1 MKKLVFLLSLS
12 IIGCSTKEQNK
23 VNLSS
28 IEYQKFELPKDLEET
43 SGIILN
49 NGLLWTHNDSGNE
62 SELFNIDATGEIIQ
76 KIRITTAKN
85 IDWEDITAKN
95 EFIAIGDFGNNF
107 GTRKNLYLLELKLIN
122 GKLNKYDSIPFFYP
136 EQTSYLFN
144 ALTPFDAEAI
154 INIENK
160 YLVFTKNRNTLTTEM
175 YLIDKTLN
183 RPVEAEYIESLNVNS
198 LITGGDYNEDSK
210 TLVLTSYS
218 SGGHQYL
225 IRIKNF
231 SLQTL
236 KNIEIENYG
245 LDYKDAQIEAITI
258 INENEFWITSEETD
272 SFEPFLAKIKIN

>member
-1 MKKLVFLLSLS
+1 MKKLVFLLSLA

-28 IEYQKFELPKDLEET
+28 IEYKKFELPKDLEET

-62 SELFNIDATGEIIQ
+62 SVVFNIDATGEIIQ
-76 KIRITTAKN
+76 KIPITTAKN

-95 EFIAIGDFGNNF
+95 EFITIGDFGNNF
-107 GTRKNLYLLELKLIN
+107 GTRKNLYLLELKFIN
-122 GKLNKYDSIPFFYP
+122 GKLNKHDSIPFYYP

-218 SGGHQYL
+218 SGGYQYL

-236 KNIEIENYG
+236 ENIEIENYG
-245 LDYKDAQIEAITI
+245 IDYKDAQIEAITI

>member
-1 MKKLVFLLSLS
+1 MKKLVVLLSIF
-12 IIGCSTKEQNK
+12 IIGCSTKQQNK

-28 IEYQKFELPKDLEET
+28 IEYLKFDLPKDLEET

-62 SELFNIDATGEIIQ
+62 SQLFNIDSTGKIIQ
-76 KIRITTAKN
+76 KITITTAKN

-95 EFIAIGDFGNNF
+95 ELITVGDFGNNF
-107 GTRKNLYLLELKLIN
+107 GTRKNLYLLELKLTD
-122 GKLNKYDSIPFFYP
+122 GKLNKHDSIPFFYP
-136 EQTSYLFN
+136 EQTSFLFN

-154 INIENK
+154 ININNK

-175 YLIDKTLN
+175 YLIDKNLN
-183 RPVEAEYIESLNVNS
+183 RPIVAEYVESLNVNS

-218 SGGHQYL
+218 SGGYQYL

-236 KNIEIENYG
+236 ENIEIESYG

>member
-1 MKKLVFLLSLS
+1 MKKLVFLLSFV

-28 IEYQKFELPKDLEET
+28 IEYLKFDLPKDLEET

-62 SELFNIDATGEIIQ
+62 SQLFNIDSTGKIIQ
-76 KIRITTAKN
+76 KITITTAKN

-95 EFIAIGDFGNNF
+95 ELITVGDFGNNF
-107 GTRKNLYLLELKLIN
+107 GTRKNLYLLELKLTD
-122 GKLNKYDSIPFFYP
+122 GKLNKHDSIPFFYP
-136 EQTSYLFN
+136 EQTSFLFN

-154 INIENK
+154 ININNK

-175 YLIDKTLN
+175 YLIDKNLN
-183 RPVEAEYIESLNVNS
+183 RPIVAEYVESLNVNS

-218 SGGHQYL
+218 SGGYQYL

-236 KNIEIENYG
+236 ENIEIENYG

>member
-1 MKKLVFLLSLS
+1 MKKLVVLLSIF
-12 IIGCSTKEQNK
+12 IIGCSTKQQNK

-28 IEYQKFELPKDLEET
+28 IEYLKFDLPKDLEET

-62 SELFNIDATGEIIQ
+62 SQLFNIDSTGKIIQ
-76 KIRITTAKN
+76 KITITTAKN

-95 EFIAIGDFGNNF
+95 ELITVGDFGNNF
-107 GTRKNLYLLELKLIN
+107 GTRKNLYLLELKLTD
-122 GKLNKYDSIPFFYP
+122 GKLNKHDSIPFFYP
-136 EQTSYLFN
+136 EQTSFLFN

-154 INIENK
+154 ININNK

-175 YLIDKTLN
+175 YLIDKNLN
-183 RPVEAEYIESLNVNS
+183 RPIVAEYVESLNVNS

-218 SGGHQYL
+218 SGGYQYL

-236 KNIEIENYG
+236 ENIEIENYG

>member
-1 MKKLVFLLSLS
+1 MKKLVFLLSLA

-28 IEYQKFELPKDLEET
+28 IEYQRFELPKDLEET

-76 KIRITTAKN
+76 KIPITTAKN

-95 EFIAIGDFGNNF
+95 ELITIGDFGNNF
-107 GTRKNLYLLELKLIN
+107 GTRKNLYLLELKFIN

-136 EQTSYLFN
+136 EQTSYLLN

-236 KNIEIENYG
+236 ENIEIENYG

>member
-1 MKKLVFLLSLS
+1 MKKLVVLLSIF
-12 IIGCSTKEQNK
+12 IIGCSTKQQNK

-28 IEYQKFELPKDLEET
+28 IEYLKFDLPKDLEET

-62 SELFNIDATGEIIQ
+62 SQLFNIDSTGKIIQ
-76 KIRITTAKN
+76 KITITTAKN

-95 EFIAIGDFGNNF
+95 ELITVGDFGNNF
-107 GTRKNLYLLELKLIN
+107 GTRKNLYLLELKLTD
-122 GKLNKYDSIPFFYP
+122 GKLNKHDSIPFFYP
-136 EQTSYLFN
+136 EQTNFLFN

-154 INIENK
+154 ININNK

-175 YLIDKTLN
+175 YLIDKNLN
-183 RPVEAEYIESLNVNS
+183 RPIVAEYVESLNVNS

>member
-1 MKKLVFLLSLS
+1 MKKLVFLLSLA

-28 IEYQKFELPKDLEET
+28 IEYQRFELPKDLEET

-76 KIRITTAKN
+76 KIPITTAKN

-95 EFIAIGDFGNNF
+95 ELITIGDFGNNF
-107 GTRKNLYLLELKLIN
+107 GTRKNLYLLELKFIN

-144 ALTPFDAEAI
+144 SLTPFDAEAI

-183 RPVEAEYIESLNVNS
+183 KPIEAEYIESLNVNS

-218 SGGHQYL
+218 SGGYQYL

-236 KNIEIENYG
+236 ENIEIENYG

>member
-1 MKKLVFLLSLS
+1 MKNLVVLLS
-12 IIGCSTKEQNK
+12 IFITGCSTKQQNK

-28 IEYQKFELPKDLEET
+28 IEYLKFDLPKDLEET

-62 SELFNIDATGEIIQ
+62 SQLFNIDSTGKIIQ
-76 KIRITTAKN
+76 KITITTAKN

-95 EFIAIGDFGNNF
+95 ELITVGDFGNNF
-107 GTRKNLYLLELKLIN
+107 GTRKNLYLLELKLTD
-122 GKLNKYDSIPFFYP
+122 GKLNKHDSIPFFYP
-136 EQTSYLFN
+136 EQTSFLFN

-154 INIENK
+154 ININNK

-175 YLIDKTLN
+175 YLIDKNLN
-183 RPVEAEYIESLNVNS
+183 RPIVAEYVESLNVNS

-218 SGGHQYL
+218 SGGYQYL

-236 KNIEIENYG
+236 ENIEIENYG

>member
-1 MKKLVFLLSLS
+1 MKKLVVLLSIF
-12 IIGCSTKEQNK
+12 IIGCSTKQQNK

-28 IEYQKFELPKDLEET
+28 IEYLKFDLPKDLEET

-62 SELFNIDATGEIIQ
+62 SQLFNIDSTGKIIQ
-76 KIRITTAKN
+76 KITITTAKN

-95 EFIAIGDFGNNF
+95 ELITVGDFGNNF
-107 GTRKNLYLLELKLIN
+107 GTRKNLYLLELKLTD
-122 GKLNKYDSIPFFYP
+122 GKLNKHDSIPFFYP
-136 EQTSYLFN
+136 EQTSFLFN

-154 INIENK
+154 ININNK

-175 YLIDKTLN
+175 YLIDKNLN
-183 RPVEAEYIESLNVNS
+183 RPIVAEYVESLNVNS

-218 SGGHQYL
+218 SGGYQYL

-236 KNIEIENYG
+236 ENIEIENYG

-272 SFEPFLAKIKIN
+272 NYEPFLAKIKIN